1 MTIDEKPNWYPM
13 WKELGIDIDKHDQ
26 LLAVLP
32 TIFKEIYIDA
42 QKNRPE
48 AMSFW
53 DFVVGD
59 IHGIR
64 ISELKKAKDEGK
76 NIIGTFCLYVP
87 DEVLFALDCIGIG
100 LCGGTNFSNYASED
114 LLPANTCALIKSTLG
129 FGIGNICPYFGMAD
143 LLIGETTCDGKK
155 KLGKH

>member
-59 IHGIR
+59 IYGIR

-76 NIIGTFCLYVP
+76 KIIGTFCLYVP

-114 LLPANTCALIKSTLG
+114 LLPANTCALIKSALG
-129 FGIGNICPYFGMAD
+129 FGIGNICPYFRMAD

>member
-59 IHGIR
+59 IYGIR

-76 NIIGTFCLYVP
+76 KIIGTFCLYVP